1 MAIRVVAHLQ
11 AHPEKASELRELLE
25 GLVVPT
31 RQEAGCVSYEML
43 ESLEDPAKF
52 TFVEEWTSEEALQ
65 AHFETEHIRSA
76 LENFPAL
83 LAADLDLRT
92 YQVVR

>member
-11 AHPEKASELRELLE
+11 AHPGKESELREVLE
-25 GLVVPT
+25 DLVVPT

-52 TFVEEWTSEEALQ
+52 TFVEEWTSEDALQ
-65 AHFETEHIRSA
+65 SHFETEHIQSA
-76 LENFPAL
+76 LANFPDL

>member
-11 AHPEKASELRELLE
+11 ANPGKESELREVLE

-52 TFVEEWTSEEALQ
+52 TFVEEWTSEDALQ
-65 AHFETEHIRSA
+65 SHFETEHIQSA
-76 LENFPAL
+76 LANFPDL

>member
-1 MAIRVVAHLQ
+1 MSIRVVAHLQ
-11 AHPEKASELRELLE
+11 AHPDKANELRELLE

-31 RQEAGCVSYEML
+31 RQEVGCVSYELL

-52 TFVEEWTSEEALQ
+52 TFVEEWTSEEALR
-65 AHFETEHIRSA
+65 AHLGTEHVQYA
-76 LENFPAL
+76 LASFPDL